1 MVRFIKIMFLLLCLA
16 VFAVIALFGPKF
28 WRLND
33 HITLCFDDYDPRY
46 TATLS
51 NAKRFA
57 RRWMKIS
64 KTCTFEAVFRP
75 ASAGA
80 SVATFGGDHQQCHLR
95 GKKPLSVATN
105 TMPA

>member
-1 MVRFIKIMFLLLCLA
+1 MFLLLCLA

-28 WRLND
+28 WRLNE
-33 HITLCFDDYDPRY
+33 HISLCSDDYDPRY
-46 TATLS
+46 IS
-51 NAKRFA
+51 DPIERERFA

-80 SVATFGGDHQQCHLR
+80 SVATF
-95 GKKPLSVATN
+95 
-105 TMPA
+105 